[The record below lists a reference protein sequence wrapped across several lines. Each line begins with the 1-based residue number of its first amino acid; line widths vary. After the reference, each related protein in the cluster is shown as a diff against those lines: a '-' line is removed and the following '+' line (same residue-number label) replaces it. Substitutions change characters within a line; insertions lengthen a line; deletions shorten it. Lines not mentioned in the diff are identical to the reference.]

1 MWDPITYALYVWQ
14 NNFGKDT
21 HCLILKYDEFELYNS
36 YICNGQVH
44 RTAFFGDTSVTT
56 TLVWKMNKKW
66 RLEENRY

>member
-1 MWDPITYALYVWQ
+1 MHCMYDKTISD
-14 NNFGKDT
+14 KT
-21 HCLILKYDEFELYNS
+21 HCLNIKYDEFELYNS
-36 YICNGQVH
+36 YLCNGQVH